1 MRTLYN
7 ILFSIFFVL
16 ASPYYFMRMWRRGN
30 WRTGFA
36 ERFGIFPENF
46 KQSITNRHVIWFHAV
61 SVGEVNICTQVI
73 RAVEPAV
80 PNAKIIVSTTTTTG
94 MQRLR
99 ARLPTHIGKIYY
111 PVDQRK
117 CVSRA
122 LAAVYPQ
129 AIVLV
134 EAEIW
139 PNFIWRALDM
149 RIPIF
154 LVNAR
159 LSERS
164 YRGYKRFAFLFRP
177 LFASFTGV
185 GAQNETDAARLRE
198 LGCRPEAIHIVGN
211 LKFDAAAHVETRRT
225 LNVGDILR
233 RVGVMSGARILL
245 GGSTHDGEELILA
258 EIFQHLRKQFPDLFL
273 ILAPRHFERSRDA
286 ARDVRERGVKL
297 IFRTEVT
304 TDAQL
309 QPGEVDCL
317 LVNTTNELNFF
328 YEHATIVFIGKSLTA
343 EGGQNPIEPAALNKA
358 VIFGPNMQ
366 NFSDVARSFL
376 AQDAAVQVQ
385 DAAELEQKVA
395 ELLANEPRRVQLGRN
410 ALKVVTENLGAVNR
424 TVDMILKHLSS
435 GEIYIKK

>member
-1 MRTLYN
+1 
-7 ILFSIFFVL
+7 
-16 ASPYYFMRMWRRGN
+16 MRMWRRGN